1 MTSPDHCAG
10 VIRCDIT
17 GVVRFMAGEKDQGLV
32 QESDAGRT
40 AKDEKSGTDIC
51 VHEMNMVRH

>member
-1 MTSPDHCAG
+1 MGILSNLVLILIIALVLFG
-10 VIRCDIT
+10 VT
-17 GVVRFMAGEKDQGLV
+17 LPVWYVLWLV